1 MSAANLPKKAS
12 IETILAQA
20 GIRYQEIT
28 SISSRDI
35 IPPLHL
41 STTFERDIDGT
52 YSNGFVYSRHD
63 HPTRALLEK
72 VMTDIEEGAEWSAAF
87 ASGMQAATVLLQAF
101 GANAYLILPNDLYQG
116 IRILVRSTFEEWG
129 LRNECVDMTDLGAVK
144 EIMDRVF
151 ADAGTSRVL
160 VWMES
165 PSNPLLK
172 VTDVRAIVA
181 LARHYSKKHGK
192 DFLSILDTTWHSPF
206 LLQALLPLGID
217 ITYGS
222 ATKFLGGHSDLL
234 AGVIT
239 GRKRKALVSG
249 GGGMVDLEIPVRH
262 LQQTMGGGLAPFDCW
277 LLLRGLKT
285 LPCRMRTHCE
295 NAQKL
300 SRFFETHPRISVVHF
315 PGLESHPGHGL
326 HRAMMRKEGM
336 DGSML
341 SIQMKGEEGGTEDE
355 TAVEE
360 EVFKVLARLKIFR
373 RATSLGATESLCEHR
388 RSVEGPLSQ
397 TPRNLVRISVG
408 LEGYEDL
415 EEDWRQALSE
425 EGS

>member
-1 MSAANLPKKAS
+1 
-12 IETILAQA
+12 
-20 GIRYQEIT
+20 
-28 SISSRDI
+28 
-35 IPPLHL
+35 
-41 STTFERDIDGT
+41 
-52 YSNGFVYSRHD
+52 
-63 HPTRALLEK
+63 
-72 VMTDIEEGAEWSAAF
+72 
-87 ASGMQAATVLLQAF
+87 
-101 GANAYLILPNDLYQG
+101 
-116 IRILVRSTFEEWG
+116 
-129 LRNECVDMTDLGAVK
+129 
-144 EIMDRVF
+144 
-151 ADAGTSRVL
+151 
-160 VWMES
+160 
-165 PSNPLLK
+165 
-172 VTDVRAIVA
+172 
-181 LARHYSKKHGK
+181 
-192 DFLSILDTTWHSPF
+192 
-206 LLQALLPLGID
+206 
-217 ITYGS
+217 
-222 ATKFLGGHSDLL
+222 
-234 AGVIT
+234 
-239 GRKRKALVSG
+239 
-249 GGGMVDLEIPVRH
+249 MVDLEIPVRH